1 MLTPVDILRRTGRFG
16 FFLAFVVSTFLR
28 HITYL
33 SRLICSTFSRM
44 HLAVKNINLSIE
56 QMYIIGLESLPLVAV
71 TSVFVGGET
80 VVQALYQFSGIVP
93 MRYLGMVV
101 SKSMVTELCPVITS
115 LVVSNRIT
123 TAIAAEIGSMKTSEQ
138 LDAMVTLNLDP
149 IRYLI
154 VPKTIAAIVML
165 PILSIFSLFI
175 AYIGSI
181 ITALLFVDITMHVYL
196 QGLRL
201 FFNPADV
208 YVGVLKTAVFG
219 AIIALTGSHFGFQAR
234 KGAQGVGEATT
245 KAVMVAAMLILV
257 FDFIIAFLAL

>member
-1 MLTPVDILRRTGRFG
+1 MFTPVDILRGTGRIG
-16 FFLAFVVSTFLR
+16 FNIFWVLATFLR
-28 HITYL
+28 HVTYL
-33 SRLICSTFSRM
+33 SRLVYSTFGQM
-44 HLAVKNINLSIE
+44 YLTVKNFNLAVE
-56 QMYIIGLESLPLVAV
+56 QMYIIGLQSLPLVAV

-93 MRYLGMVV
+93 LRYLGMVV
-101 SKSMVTELCPVITS
+101 SKSMVTELCPVLTS
-115 LVVSNRIT
+115 LVVSNRIS

-154 VPKTIAAIVML
+154 VPKTLAAIIML
-165 PILSIFSLFI
+165 PMLTIFSLLV

-181 ITALLFVDITMHVYL
+181 ITALLFVDITMHVYI

-201 FFNPADV
+201 FFNPFDV
-208 YVGVLKTAVFG
+208 YIGILKTAVFG

-245 KAVMVAAMLILV
+245 KAVMVAAMLILM